1 MTEFQL
7 ARPEPAQRR
16 RSHFFRLRGFWA
28 WLMRSYDRHL
38 QRLDL
43 AEIDDTMLRDLGLTR
58 EDVRRECA
66 KSFWRL

>member
-7 ARPEPAQRR
+7 ARPEPATSRR
-16 RSHFFRLRGFWA
+16 FRFFSLRGFCA
-28 WLMRSYDRHL
+28 RMSCSYDRHL

-43 AEIDDTMLRDLGLTR
+43 VEIDDHMLHDLGLTR

>member
-1 MTEFQL
+1 MTEFHL
-7 ARPEPAQRR
+7 DRTEPATRR
-16 RSHFFRLRGFWA
+16 RFRSFGLRGFFA
-28 WLMRSYDRHL
+28 RLSRVYDRHL

-43 AEIDDTMLRDLGLTR
+43 AEIDDAMLRDLGLTR

>member
-1 MTEFQL
+1 MPEFQL
-7 ARPEPAQRR
+7 ARPEPATRR
-16 RSHFFRLRGFWA
+16 RFRFFKLGRLCIWR
-28 WLMRSYDRHL
+28 RYDRHL

-43 AEIDDTMLRDLGLTR
+43 AEIDDHMLHDLGLTR